1 MGEPNDKALAPIIG
15 SELPAYMKDANEGLG
30 MEAVTQEDL
39 VLPRL
44 KLLQPLSPEV
54 TEGKGTAG
62 DMVNSLDGSINY
74 GKELIFLPV
83 LFMRSRIRWT
93 PRSETPP
100 PDAPKGMECTSADS
114 FTARDPKG
122 VTKEGQPTANCK
134 KCVHAAF
141 TEDGQPPKCSLY
153 LSFVSMIDGNPIVVS
168 MEKTKIPAA
177 KSVITFA
184 QMLGGGNKPLWAGM
198 YKLSTKMITT
208 AKGTFH
214 VYEVSQAGFTPEGLY
229 KKAAS
234 LYESTKTSTIV
245 VDRDRDEESSVP
257 APEASDEEAPF

>member
-1 MGEPNDKALAPIIG
+1 MSEPNDKSLAPITG
-15 SELPAYMKDANEGLG
+15 SEVPAYMKDANEGLG

-74 GKELIFLPV
+74 GKELLFVPV
-83 LFMRSRIRWT
+83 FFMRTRIRWT
-93 PRSETPP
+93 PRAETPP
-100 PDAPKGMECTSADS
+100 PDAPKGMECISANS
-114 FTARDPKG
+114 MTARDPKG
-122 VTKEGQPTANCK
+122 KTKEGQPTADCS
-134 KCVHAAF
+134 KCVDAAF

-177 KSVITFA
+177 KSVLTFA

-198 YKLSTKMITT
+198 YKLSTKMITNP
-208 AKGTFH
+208 KGTFH
-214 VYEVSQAGFTPEGLY
+214 VYEVSQAGFTPEALY
-229 KKAAS
+229 KKGEG
-234 LYESTKTSTIV
+234 LYLSSKSATIV
-245 VDRDRDEESSVP
+245 VDRDRDEESTVP
-257 APEASDEEAPF
+257 APQGDGEEAPF